1 MISSI
6 NSQLTSSIGTE
17 YYQTFFLFSI
27 YNTVRTHLLALEFT
41 SSRMTLETPRKQ
53 TARTTIGI
61 KMKRNKQKNKHKTK
75 NRLEKKIILFKPLH
89 TSYSWFMVH
98 HLIGWVL

>member
-1 MISSI
+1 
-6 NSQLTSSIGTE
+6 
-17 YYQTFFLFSI
+17 
-27 YNTVRTHLLALEFT
+27 
-41 SSRMTLETPRKQ
+41 
-53 TARTTIGI
+53 
-61 KMKRNKQKNKHKTK
+61 MKRNKQKNKHKTK

>member
-1 MISSI
+1 M
-6 NSQLTSSIGTE
+6 
-17 YYQTFFLFSI
+17 
-27 YNTVRTHLLALEFT
+27 LALEFT

-61 KMKRNKQKNKHKTK
+61 KMKRNNKKRNTKPKTDWK
-75 NRLEKKIILFKPLH
+75 KKIILFKPLH